1 MNMLGV
7 AELID
12 RVKKEDRLSLTEVE
26 SKILLSAYGIPVVE
40 EAVVTSEDE
49 AVSRSREMGFPVVLK
64 GHGARLTHK
73 TERGLV
79 KVNLRS
85 VSEIRRAYRQIKASA
100 AEDWEGCLIQ
110 PLVEGKREFV
120 AGMFRDAQFGPTVM
134 FGLGGVFTEALDDV
148 AFRIAPLFDAQ
159 ADALLDEIK
168 SSKLL
173 GDFRGEKVADRAQLR
188 QVLLGLSRLGM
199 EHPEIREVDINP
211 LIVMPDGRVK
221 AVDALVVFEENGAK
235 PVEIGKR
242 EEEIEKH
249 AQEIRQALD
258 VAVNAKSVAVVGAT
272 RPREYGYPGMFG
284 CMRNYGYAGRLY
296 PVNPKLSDID
306 GIKAYPN
313 LTALPEPVD
322 LVIVAVPAPFVPDV
336 LRECIATGNKTIHIF
351 TSGFK
356 ETGEEAG
363 IRLQEEMKKIALEG
377 GLRVIGP
384 NCMGFYVPKTR
395 LLTWTTAP
403 KESGSVAFVSQSGG
417 NTQDFTNYAARNYG
431 IQFSK
436 AFSYGNAL
444 TLDSTDFMDYLAHD
458 DETKIIT
465 MYLEGVKDGRR
476 FLKLVSEINRQKPVI
491 IYKGGLSETGA
502 LAVSSHTG
510 ALAGGEKIWQA
521 FFRQTGAVLVE
532 SLEEMADVTLA
543 FHHLGKTRGRKT
555 TVLGFGGGAGVS
567 VADNCAKTG
576 LALPTFSPGLIN
588 ELRKLIPPAGAM
600 IRNPIDA
607 AVAFVNFNIMG
618 DVLQLLGKT
627 DEIDNIIVS
636 VPLDWLF
643 DEEKGGGYIEKVA
656 LYLAGEG
663 RKRAGGK
670 PMVAVWRQ
678 YEPRQEIQRW
688 VPVLKNIFLSAGI
701 PVYEGV
707 PRAVNALAKLTAYDA
722 FQAHHNS

>member
-1 MNMLGV
+1 MLGV

-242 EEEIEKH
+242 EEEIEKR

-444 TLDSTDFMDYLAHD
+444 TLDSTDFLDYLAHD

>member
-134 FGLGGVFTEALDDV
+134 FGLGGVFTEALDDA

-444 TLDSTDFMDYLAHD
+444 TLDSTDFLDYLAHD

-643 DEEKGGGYIEKVA
+643 NEEKGGGYIEKVA

-707 PRAVNALAKLTAYDA
+707 PRAVNALAKFIAYQD
-722 FQAHHNS
+722 FQARQNS